1 MRLRIL
7 LGTVLTAVLLMFGGV
22 VPVSADQAGCGEE
35 VVGPLFP
42 GTVCDDGSIPQLDST
57 LPAGC
62 PGSSRSDTLDTDY
75 RVVCPSRPGRSE
87 CEYFHENRSC
97 KNVAGLDISRGD
109 ANATDQMPLSPH
121 SQRLYDRLA
130 DAINLVSG
138 LVGIIVVVSV
148 ITGGIQYSLA
158 GGDSQKVQA
167 AKKRIFTAVSALLAF
182 FFVYAFLQYLVPGG
196 VF

>member
-1 MRLRIL
+1 
-7 LGTVLTAVLLMFGGV
+7 
-22 VPVSADQAGCGEE
+22 
-35 VVGPLFP
+35 
-42 GTVCDDGSIPQLDST
+42 
-57 LPAGC
+57 
-62 PGSSRSDTLDTDY
+62 
-75 RVVCPSRPGRSE
+75 
-87 CEYFHENRSC
+87 
-97 KNVAGLDISRGD
+97 
-109 ANATDQMPLSPH
+109 MPLSPH

-138 LVGIIVVVSV
+138 LVGIIVVISV

-167 AKKRIFTAVSALLAF
+167 AKKRILTAVSALLAF